1 MQSAMVAL
9 CLLPQSHAP
18 SREAGSFVGPESA
31 VRRIQRERQIGG
43 TAANREGSSMSFTN
57 AENDHSLNGLP
68 LRRETIQ

>member
-18 SREAGSFVGPESA
+18 SREAGSFCGPESA
-31 VRRIQRERQIGG
+31 VRGIQREPQIGGRQSIRRGVRCHPRIQRLI
-43 TAANREGSSMSFTN
+43 TALT
-57 AENDHSLNGLP
+57 GLP